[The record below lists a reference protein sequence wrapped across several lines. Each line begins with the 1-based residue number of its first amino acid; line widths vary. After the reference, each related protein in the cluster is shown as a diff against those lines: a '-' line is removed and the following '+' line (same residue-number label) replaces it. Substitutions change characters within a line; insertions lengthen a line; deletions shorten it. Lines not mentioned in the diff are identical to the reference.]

1 MAIQLSAE
9 TVKNYLDVTL
19 GVAFS
24 LLIGFFV
31 LQGAIAAIKLATAF
45 DKSTEEYKKS
55 METLKYGIM
64 GIVIALSAVFLLNT
78 ISAITDI
85 KIAPA
90 DITRNVANSFIE
102 LLDCLQDPQRK
113 CK

>member
-1 MAIQLSAE
+1 MALGLTPE
-9 TVKNYLDVTL
+9 TVKSYLDITL

-64 GIVIALSAVFLLNT
+64 GIVVALSAVFLLNT
-78 ISAITDI
+78 ISAITDVP
-85 KIAPA
+85 IAPG
-90 DITRNVANSFIE
+90 DITSNLANAFIDLLNCLVDPRNECN
-102 LLDCLQDPQRK
+102 
-113 CK
+113 

>member
-1 MAIQLSAE
+1 MAIVLKAE
-9 TVKNYLDVTL
+9 TITSYLDTAL

-45 DKSTEEYKKS
+45 DKSTDEYKKS
-55 METLKYGIM
+55 METIKYGIM
-64 GIVIALSAVFLLNT
+64 GIVIALSAVILLNT
-78 ISAITDI
+78 ISGLTDI
-85 KIAPA
+85 DIAPG
-90 DITRNVANSFIE
+90 DITKNLGQSIE
-102 LLDCLQDPQRK
+102 DLLNCLVDPENK